1 MQCHK
6 NGVALCLKR
15 CGNVIKTIIMSDVKK
30 YAVIV
35 AGGQGIR
42 MGSVVPKQ
50 FLPLLGKPM
59 LCHAIEAF
67 AQAIEGIEL
76 ILVLPANQ
84 VGSAQTV
91 LRSYIG
97 NIDVTTVAGGETRYH
112 SVQNGLKEVKGEGIV
127 FIHDGARP
135 LVSEE
140 LIHRCYEQATEKG
153 SAIPVIPLVESARVV
168 DGDSSKPVNRE
179 NLRIVQTPQTFRTEV
194 ILPAFK
200 QEYRPAF
207 TDEATVLEA
216 FGTTVHLVDGMP
228 DNIKV
233 TTPNDMVVAEALLNA
248 RVHEHV

>member
-1 MQCHK
+1 
-6 NGVALCLKR
+6 
-15 CGNVIKTIIMSDVKK
+15 MSEIKK

-35 AGGQGIR
+35 AGGRGIR
-42 MGSVVPKQ
+42 MNSDIPKQ

-67 AQAIEGIEL
+67 AHAVKDIEL
-76 ILVLPANQ
+76 ILVLPESQ

-112 SVQNGLKEVKGEGIV
+112 SVRNGLKEIKGEGIV
-127 FIHDGARP
+127 FVHDGARP
-135 LVSEE
+135 LISEE
-140 LIHRCYEQATEKG
+140 LILRCYEQAIEKG
-153 SAIPVIPLVESARVV
+153 SAIPVIPLAESVRAV
-168 DGDSSKPVNRE
+168 DESTSKPLNRD

-200 QEYRPAF
+200 QEYTPSF

-216 FGTTVHLVDGMP
+216 FGTAVHLVDGRP

-233 TTPNDMVVAEALLNA
+233 TTPNDLVVAEALLNA
-248 RVHEHV
+248 RVHEHA